1 MAPGSDTEWSH
12 GSVWDTNN
20 VRGWAGSDRARS
32 GSGALCARTNPWSS
46 TLPNYC
52 SQATFPQV
60 NTYPAAAPESG
71 VSSTKPPV
79 VYSKRSKNPGLA
91 TGRITTPT
99 SWSKQRSASRS
110 PSIRVIVGRRF

>member
-1 MAPGSDTEWSH
+1 MDRFGTLTTCAGGP
-12 GSVWDTNN
+12 
-20 VRGWAGSDRARS
+20 GSDRARS

-91 TGRITTPT
+91 TGRITTPHLLVQT
-99 SWSKQRSASRS
+99 EVS
-110 PSIRVIVGRRF
+110 